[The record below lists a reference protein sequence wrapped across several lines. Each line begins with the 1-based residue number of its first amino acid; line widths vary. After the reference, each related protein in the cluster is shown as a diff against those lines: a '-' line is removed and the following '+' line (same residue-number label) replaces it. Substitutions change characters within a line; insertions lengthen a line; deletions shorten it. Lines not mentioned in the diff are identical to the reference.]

1 MTVMTA
7 GEAPARVVGAGA
19 PAGTVLDLMERSR
32 ASLAE
37 ACATPVPEERYEA
50 AHLGA
55 LRAAAAVVAARTV
68 PGRMSRPRSV
78 WDLLEA
84 AAPELGEWASFFAG
98 SATRRA
104 ALARGRSCSHREADD
119 LVRQVD
125 AFEQRVRGLL
135 GLPVLASTTALLV
148 AGQPAQGV

>member
-1 MTVMTA
+1 MTTMTSS
-7 GEAPARVVGAGA
+7 VVPVGGGA

-37 ACATPVPEERYEA
+37 ACASPVPAERYEA

-68 PGRMSRPRSV
+68 PGRASRPRSV
-78 WDLLEA
+78 WDLLA
-84 AAPELGEWASFFAG
+84 TAAPELHEWAVFFDG
-98 SATRRA
+98 SARRRA
-104 ALARGRSCSHREADD
+104 ALARGQACSQREADD

-125 AFEQRVRGLL
+125 DFEQRVRGLL
-135 GLPVLASTTALLV
+135 GLPVLPAATALLV
-148 AGQPAQGV
+148 AGWPTGDR